1 MLEILQ
7 YALAFALFAFFA
19 IPAVCG
25 VGLILLYLLAFV
37 VMVVLAAVA
46 VSTAYIRKAKRMFHK
61 SQKPKTKES
70 NQ

>member
-25 VGLILLYLLAFV
+25 VGLIFLYLLAFV
-37 VMVVLAAVA
+37 VTVDLAAVA
-46 VSTAYIRKAKRMFHK
+46 SATVVVSKIKGMFRKP
-61 SQKPKTKES
+61 QKPKTKELD
-70 NQ
+70 Q

>member
-7 YALAFALFAFFA
+7 YAVAFALFAFFLT
-19 IPAVCG
+19 PAVCG

-37 VMVVLAAVA
+37 VTVILAVVA

-61 SQKPKTKES
+61 YLKPKTKET